1 MNVVDRVKQHQDL
14 QRKYP
19 QLTPDDIELMIIN
32 GTLQPEPKPKSQGMT
47 WADGFSML
55 FLVALVIF
63 VGILLK

>member
-1 MNVVDRVKQHQDL
+1 MTTPERIKQHQEL

-19 QLTPDDIELMIIN
+19 KLSPDDIELMIIN
-32 GTLQPEPKPKSQGMT
+32 GTLRSEPKPKSQGMT
-47 WADGFSML
+47 WADGFLML

>member
-1 MNVVDRVKQHQDL
+1 MTTPERIKQHQEL

-19 QLTPDDIELMIIN
+19 QLSPDDIELMIIN
-32 GTLQPEPKPKSQGMT
+32 GMLRSEPKPKSQGMT

-55 FLVALVIF
+55 FLAALVIF

>member
-1 MNVVDRVKQHQDL
+1 MTTPERIKHHQEL

-32 GTLQPEPKPKSQGMT
+32 GSLQPEPKTRIQGMS
-47 WADGFSML
+47 WSDGFSML
-55 FLVALVIF
+55 FLIAIVIF

>member
-1 MNVVDRVKQHQDL
+1 MNVVDRVKQHQEL

-19 QLTPDDIELMIIN
+19 QLTPDDIELMIIS

-47 WADGFSML
+47 WADGFLML
-55 FLVALVIF
+55 FLAAIVIF

>member
-19 QLTPDDIELMIIN
+19 QLTPDEVELMIIN
-32 GTLQPEPKPKSQGMT
+32 GTLRSEPKPKNQGMT
-47 WADGFSML
+47 WADGFLML

>member
-1 MNVVDRVKQHQDL
+1 MNVVDRVKQHQEL

-19 QLTPDDIELMIIN
+19 QLTPDEVELMLIN

-55 FLVALVIF
+55 FLASLVIF

>member
-19 QLTPDDIELMIIN
+19 QLSPDDIELMIIN
-32 GTLQPEPKPKSQGMT
+32 GMLR
-47 WADGFSML
+47 DGFLML
-55 FLVALVIF
+55 FLVSLVIF

>member
-1 MNVVDRVKQHQDL
+1 MTTPERIKQHQQL

-32 GTLQPEPKPKSQGMT
+32 GMLRSELKPKSQGMT
-47 WADGFSML
+47 WLDGFSML
-55 FLVALVIF
+55 FLVSLVIF

>member
-1 MNVVDRVKQHQDL
+1 MTTPERIKQHQDL

-19 QLTPDDIELMIIN
+19 QLTPDEVELMIIS
-32 GTLQPEPKPKSQGMT
+32 GTLQPEPKTKSQGMT

-55 FLVALVIF
+55 FLVAIVIF

>member
-1 MNVVDRVKQHQDL
+1 MSVVDRVKQHQDL

-19 QLTPDDIELMIIN
+19 QLTPDEVELMITS
-32 GTLQPEPKPKSQGMT
+32 GALQPEPKTKSQGMT

-55 FLVALVIF
+55 FLASLVIF